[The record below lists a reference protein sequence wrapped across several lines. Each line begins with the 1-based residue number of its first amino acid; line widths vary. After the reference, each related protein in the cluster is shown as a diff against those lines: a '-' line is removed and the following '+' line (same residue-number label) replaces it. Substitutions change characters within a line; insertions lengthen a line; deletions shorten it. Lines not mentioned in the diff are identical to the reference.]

1 MNKNCDV
8 ILINPYDEN
17 ALKNA
22 LGFITPPL
30 NLMYLAS
37 SLEKESYN
45 VKIID
50 DDLLQRGYE
59 KISKLVEKINPQL
72 IGLTA
77 TTSTIKSAMKYVD
90 LIKNLLPDSLTVLG
104 GPHATFMPLETLRSS
119 ENLDAV

>member
-1 MNKNCDV
+1 
-8 ILINPYDEN
+8 
-17 ALKNA
+17 
-22 LGFITPPL
+22 
-30 NLMYLAS
+30 MYLAS